1 MGTEMMPPAQESAS
15 APEVETGER
24 LLPGGR
30 GVIRIWTVLEILFL
44 LLNVLYF
51 AGWMQRWFLIR
62 VPTGEIAERTGVSG
76 RDGVSDAA
84 GISRLSRMNILC
96 LGIDSVEGS
105 HRTDTILVVGI
116 DPHERRVT
124 VLSIPRDTRALI
136 NGAAHKINEMYARH
150 GELALR
156 GMIEEL
162 LDITIDRYVLVDFAG
177 FTNTIDL
184 LGGIDLM
191 IEQPMHYDDNWGNV
205 HIHFNPGQTHLDGK
219 KALEYVRF
227 RADAAADLGRI
238 KRQQRFISAVLEKIK
253 TPSIVVRLPQ
263 LIQEAYGHIRTDL
276 RIAEMLDLALA
287 LKGGPISI
295 QTMSLP
301 GDARYIDKI
310 SYYLPFKEEAV
321 ALGAR
326 HFATLSLL
334 DLEASFATRGSASQ
348 VSQTAT
354 ASVRPLPERTAS
366 PSR

>member
-1 MGTEMMPPAQESAS
+1 MMPPAQEPAS
-15 APEVETGER
+15 VPEGETTER
-24 LLPGGR
+24 PLPGWRDGR
-30 GVIRIWTVLEILFL
+30 SAWAVLEILFI
-44 LLNVLYF
+44 LLNILYF
-51 AGWMQRWFLIR
+51 AGWMQRWFFIR
-62 VPTGEIAERTGVSG
+62 VPTGEIAERAGVSG
-76 RDGVSDAA
+76 GEGNSEPAGV
-84 GISRLSRMNILC
+84 SRLSRMNILC

-124 VLSIPRDTRALI
+124 ALSVPRDTRALI

-156 GMIEEL
+156 SMIEEL
-162 LDITIDRYVLVDFAG
+162 LDITIDRYVMVDFAG

-205 HIHFNPGQTHLDGK
+205 HIHFNPGQAHLNGK

-287 LKGGPISI
+287 LKNGPISI

-321 ALGAR
+321 AIGAR

-334 DLEASFATRGSASQ
+334 DLEAPFATRGHASEAARTTTASAPPPADSIASQ
-348 VSQTAT
+348 
-354 ASVRPLPERTAS
+354 
-366 PSR
+366 SR

>member
-1 MGTEMMPPAQESAS
+1 MSTPTPELPAGAVAAAQAAPAQ
-15 APEVETGER
+15 PIPDGR
-24 LLPGGR
+24 GGR
-30 GVIRIWTVLEILFL
+30 SVWTVLEILFIL
-44 LLNVLYF
+44 LTMLYF
-51 AGWMQRWFLIR
+51 AGWMQRWFFIR
-62 VPTGEIAERTGVSG
+62 VPTGEIAERGGRTGG
-76 RDGVSDAA
+76 NGTAEPAGAA
-84 GISRLSRMNILC
+84 RLARMNILC

-124 VLSIPRDTRALI
+124 ALSVPRDTRALV
-136 NGAAHKINEMYARH
+136 NGTAHKINEMYARH

-191 IEQPMHYDDNWGNV
+191 IEQPMNYDDNWGNV
-205 HIHFNPGQTHLDGK
+205 HIHFAPGQTHLTGK

-227 RADAAADLGRI
+227 RADSAADLGRI

-263 LIQEAYGHIRTDL
+263 LIQEAYVHIRTDL

-287 LKGGPISI
+287 LKSGPISI

-321 ALGAR
+321 AIGAR

-334 DLEASFATRGSASQ
+334 DLEAPFAARGHASEAVQAAASAPPLPDQIASQ
-348 VSQTAT
+348 A
-354 ASVRPLPERTAS
+354 R
-366 PSR
+366 

>member
-1 MGTEMMPPAQESAS
+1 MTPPTQEL
-15 APEVETGER
+15 APVPEGEAEGR
-24 LLPGGR
+24 PLPEHRGGR
-30 GVIRIWTVLEILFL
+30 RIWTVLEILFI
-44 LLNVLYF
+44 LLNVLFF
-51 AGWMQRWFLIR
+51 AGWMQRWFFIR
-62 VPTGEIAERTGVSG
+62 VPTGEIAERAGVSG
-76 RDGVSDAA
+76 GESISEPA

-96 LGIDSVEGS
+96 LGIDSVEGT

-116 DPHERRVT
+116 DPHDRRVT
-124 VLSIPRDTRALI
+124 VLSVPRDTRALI
-136 NGAAHKINEMYARH
+136 NGTAHKINEMYARH

-162 LDITIDRYVLVDFAG
+162 LDITIDRYVMVDFAG

-184 LGGIDLM
+184 LGGIDLL
-191 IEQPMHYDDNWGNV
+191 IEQSMHYDDNWGNV
-205 HIHFNPGQTHLDGK
+205 HIHFNPGQTHLNGK

-238 KRQQRFISAVLEKIK
+238 KRQQRFISAVLEKLK
-253 TPSIVVRLPQ
+253 SPSIVVRLPQ
-263 LIQEAYGHIRTDL
+263 LIQEAYGHISTDL

-287 LKGGPISI
+287 LKDGPISI

-321 ALGAR
+321 AIGAR

-334 DLEASFATRGSASQ
+334 DLEAPFATRGVASQ
-348 VSQTAT
+348 AAPVTTASAPPPPEQTA
-354 ASVRPLPERTAS
+354 SQPR
-366 PSR
+366 